1 VSSLLEKE
9 GGLRPDVDCQF
20 MQICFVVAD
29 LDQAMRHFSDL
40 FKAGPWFLLQ
50 ELPAHLDKTTYRGVS
65 TPLGA
70 RIALSYAG
78 DMMYELVC
86 PRPESRSIF
95 TEWVDKHG
103 YGLHHFGFGVSDF
116 DSTLRALDTL
126 GLERLAT
133 TTTARGVRIVMVGGG
148 EPLGAIEEYI
158 ELLPSNRAFYR
169 FMKLEAANRDRE
181 KLIYEG
187 KLPSLEETAKDR

>member
-1 VSSLLEKE
+1 VLSLLEKE
-9 GGLRPDVDCQF
+9 GDLRTGVDCQF
-20 MQICFVVAD
+20 MQICFVVED

-50 ELPAHLDKTTYRGVS
+50 EQPAHLDKTTYRGVP

-70 RIALSYAG
+70 RIALGYAG

-86 PRPESRSIF
+86 PHAESHSIF
-95 TEWVDKHG
+95 KEWADKHG
-103 YGLHHFGFGVSDF
+103 YGLHHFGFGVNDF
-116 DSTLRALDTL
+116 DSTLRALDKL

-133 TTTARGVRIVMVGGG
+133 SVTVRGVRIVMVGGG

-158 ELLPSNRAFYR
+158 ELLPSNRAFYH
-169 FMKLEAANRDRE
+169 FMKSEAANWDRE
-181 KLIYEG
+181 KLIYDG
-187 KLPSLEETAKDR
+187 NLPSLEETPKDS